1 GSNEI
6 LSAEKILA
14 AAQSHSQEK
23 NLTADE
29 KFSVNEPFGSFQGLV
44 EIFAGAIAGVKIFLE
59 KNS

>member
-1 GSNEI
+1 
-6 LSAEKILA
+6 LQ
-14 AAQSHSQEK
+14 AAQNHSQEK